1 MKKKVIIVLLL
12 AAILLMIVGCG
23 AKQKMEEKIAEKFVE
38 SALGG
43 NIDIDG
49 DEVTIKGEDGEVT
62 FGSNEWPKSDVAN
75 KIPEFKSGKITSAVN
90 SDNYVFIIIEE
101 VKESDFKGYYEKVK
115 SDYNKDSYDAK
126 FDDTISYTGSN
137 DDGVTIIISYS
148 TSDKGLSIQ
157 ASLAEKTE

>member
-1 MKKKVIIVLLL
+1 MKKKIIFIFLLI
-12 AAILLMIVGCG
+12 AILLMVVGCG

-62 FGSNEWPKSDVAN
+62 FGSNEWPNSDVAN
-75 KIPEFKSGKITSAVN
+75 KIPKFKGGTITSAVN

-101 VKESDFKGYYEKVK
+101 VEESDFKDYYEKVK
-115 SDYNKDSYDAK
+115 SDFNKESYDAK

-137 DDGVTIIISYS
+137 DDGVTIIIAYS